1 MIRIGIDARFFGPK
15 QKGLGRYVQ
24 MLVEHLGFIFPQKLA
39 VDSHKLVNNLE
50 FVVFLRKENFND
62 FEPPAENFKKVLADW
77 RWYTFAEQIFMPY
90 IIWQEKIGL
99 MHFPHFNVPVFCPT
113 KFVVTIHDLVLKR
126 FPTKKATTLNPL
138 LYKIKELGYKLIL
151 SHAVKKSQK
160 IIVPSNFTKNEIL
173 NYFKIKPEK
182 IAVIYEGAPQPNF
195 AKQNLAGEIRNP
207 PHQSLWYGMGQAK
220 SEILKKYNIVK
231 PYILYVGNAYPHKN
245 LEGLILAFAKIVV
258 SRQLTVDSLR
268 LVLVGEIDYF
278 YKKIKR
284 FAISNLQLANKVVFT
299 GFVPDEE
306 LPELYKNAVLY
317 VSPAFSEGFGLPSL
331 EAMSYG
337 VPVVGSSG
345 GAQKEILGEAALYF
359 NPYSADDMAEKISAA
374 LKDENLRNDL
384 ISREYEQIKKY
395 SWQKMAEK
403 TLEIYRNILKP
414 PG

>member
-24 MLVEHLGFIFPQKLA
+24 KLIE
-39 VDSHKLVNNLE
+39 NLPNSGDFE
-50 FVVFLRKENFND
+50 FVIFLRKENFDD
-62 FEPPAENFKKVLADW
+62 FQPPAKNFKKVLADW
-77 RWYTFAEQIFMPY
+77 KWYTFAEQIFMP
-90 IIWQEKIGL
+90 IKIWQEKIDL
-99 MHFPHFNVPVFCPT
+99 MHFPHFNVPLFCLT

-138 LYKIKELGYKLIL
+138 LYKIKELGYKLVL

-173 NYFKIKPEK
+173 NFFKINPEK
-182 IAVIYEGAPQPNF
+182 IKVIYEGVPQQTTNN
-195 AKQNLAGEIRNP
+195 KQQTINNKLLGKHSIT
-207 PHQSLWYGMGQAK
+207 
-220 SEILKKYNIVK
+220 K
-231 PYILYVGNAYPHKN
+231 PYVLYVGNAYPHKN
-245 LEGLILAFAKIVV
+245 LEGFILAFAKIINNK
-258 SRQLTVDSLR
+258 QLTINNYQ

-345 GAQKEILGEAALYF
+345 GAQREISGEAALYF
-359 NPYSADDMAEKISAA
+359 NPHSVDDMAEKISAA
-374 LKDENLRNDL
+374 LKDKTSRNDL
-384 ISREYEQIKKY
+384 TSRGYEQIKKY
-395 SWQKMAEK
+395 SWQKMAGE
-403 TLEIYRNILKP
+403 TLEIYRNILKL